1 MNQMSLRILVA
12 EDNKF
17 TAQQYRQVLEINGY
31 DVTIAYDGEECVKK
45 YVSELGKTEFESIDS
60 HPFDLVL
67 LDHNMP
73 KKSGSKAAKEI
84 LAKNPEQRILFAS
97 GYLSSFI
104 EDQTGEKVT
113 SKLDIIEK
121 PFSLAA
127 LLRKIKSIE
136 KKSRK

>member
-1 MNQMSLRILVA
+1 MSLRILVA

-17 TAQQYRQVLEINGY
+17 TAQQYQKILENDGY
-31 DVTIAYDGEECVKK
+31 EVVITHDGKECVEK

-60 HPFDLVL
+60 HPFDLVI

-84 LAKNPEQRILFAS
+84 LSKKPNQRILFAS
-97 GYLSSFI
+97 AYLTSFI
-104 EDQTGEKVT
+104 EDQTGENIMRQM
-113 SKLDIIEK
+113 DIIQK
-121 PFSLAA
+121 PFSLKA

-136 KKSRK
+136 KSKK

>member
-1 MNQMSLRILVA
+1 MSLRILVA

-17 TAQQYRQVLEINGY
+17 TAQQYRQVLENNGY
-31 DVTIAYDGEECVKK
+31 EVTITHDGKECVEK
-45 YVSELGKTEFESIDS
+45 YVSALRKTEFESIDG

-84 LAKNPEQRILFAS
+84 LNKNPEQRILFAS

-104 EDQTGEKVT
+104 EDQTGEEIT
-113 SKLDIIEK
+113 GKLDIIEK
-121 PFSLAA
+121 PFSLSS

-136 KKSRK
+136 NSSK

>member
-1 MNQMSLRILVA
+1 MSLRILVA

-17 TAQQYRQVLEINGY
+17 TAQQYQQVLENNGY
-31 DVTIAYDGEECVKK
+31 EVIMAYDGKECVEK

-60 HPFDLVL
+60 HPFDLVI

-84 LAKNPEQRILFAS
+84 LSKKPGQRILFAS
-97 GYLSSFI
+97 AYLTSFI
-104 EDQTGEKVT
+104 EDQTGERIT
-113 SKLDIIEK
+113 AQLDIIQK
-121 PFSLAA
+121 PFTLKA

-136 KKSRK
+136 KSTK

>member
-1 MNQMSLRILVA
+1 MSLRILVA

-17 TAQQYRQVLEINGY
+17 TAQQYRQVLESNGY
-31 DVTIAYDGEECVKK
+31 EVTIAYDGKECVEK
-45 YVSELGKTEFESIDS
+45 YVSELGKTEFESIES

-84 LAKNPEQRILFAS
+84 LSKNPQQRILFAS

-104 EDQTGEKVT
+104 EDQTGEKIT
-113 SKLDIIEK
+113 AKLDIIEK
-121 PFSLAA
+121 PFSLSA

-136 KKSRK
+136 KSKKK